1 MGVKRIVVPLLVPV
15 AFMGLAV
22 PDAGAT
28 LRIQQHIDPAGDTT
42 TIGYRLESATWSSSP
57 FPFSLSGTDDRSFG
71 VPAGTYTAH
80 ALLPAGWE
88 AVDIQCVGPRPES
101 IRPDVANA
109 RVTLDHTIVDEHTCA
124 FTLRRIR
131 ARGAGPAPSGVAPS
145 PPASEL
151 PKVVLP
157 DRPQVLRIVPARRS
171 AAATV
176 RLVRRAVI
184 KARLQTRRGRV
195 LNAMRIV
202 RGPGTYT
209 LRVRLTREDARRLS
223 RRGRR
228 DAVTLTFRIV
238 VIERGGATRVFR
250 HGVLV
255 QL

>member
-1 MGVKRIVVPLLVPV
+1 MGLKRTVVPLLLP
-15 AFMGLAV
+15 ATLLGPAAG
-22 PDAGAT
+22 DAGAT
-28 LRIQQHIDPAGDTT
+28 LRVQQHIDPAGDATA
-42 TIGYRLESATWSSSP
+42 IDYRLESPTWSSSP
-57 FPFSLSGTDDRSFG
+57 FPFTLSGTDDRSFG
-71 VPAGTYTAH
+71 VPAGTYTAQ
-80 ALLPAGWE
+80 ALLPAGWQ
-88 AVDIQCVGPRPES
+88 AVDIQCVGPRPEA

-124 FTLRRIR
+124 FTLRRVR
-131 ARGAGPAPSGVAPS
+131 AGDTGAAPTGVAPS

-157 DRPQVLRIVPARRS
+157 DRPQVLRITPGRRS

-176 RLVRRAVI
+176 RLVRRAVV

-195 LNAMRIV
+195 LTAMRIE
-202 RGPGTYT
+202 RGAGTYT
-209 LRVRLTREDARRLS
+209 LRVRLSRQDARRLS

-228 DAVTLTFRIV
+228 EAVTLTFRIV